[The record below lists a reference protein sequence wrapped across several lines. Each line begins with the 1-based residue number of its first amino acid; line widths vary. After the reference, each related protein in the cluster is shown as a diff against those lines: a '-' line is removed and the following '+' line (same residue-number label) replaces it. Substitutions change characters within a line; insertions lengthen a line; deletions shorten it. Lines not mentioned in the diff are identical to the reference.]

1 MGNIAG
7 KSYAFRSHLF
17 NLNIVDKIIDVFE
30 DKRREFKTVNE
41 AIWLVSNLCLSAS
54 TEYEEVNLIFIFLLF
69 EKILKKLKNFFPL
82 LRNSI
87 TIQNPTILEST
98 LWSLAYLSDG
108 ENERVKEVLD
118 LQITARVLA
127 LALNPKKEIKTPAVR
142 TISNLLTSE
151 DKDTQVCILFFFYTF
166 LLLMLFFH
174 VS

>member
-1 MGNIAG
+1 M
-7 KSYAFRSHLF
+7 
-17 NLNIVDKIIDVFE
+17 
-30 DKRREFKTVNE
+30 
-41 AIWLVSNLCLSAS
+41 
-54 TEYEEVNLIFIFLLF
+54 
-69 EKILKKLKNFFPL
+69 KILKKLKKFFPL